1 MALKYLIV
9 EDSDK
14 IREGVCEYFV
24 NKSQG
29 QIVIDQAPTGTDG
42 IRFVNS
48 NEYDL
53 VLLDIMLP
61 GMSGFDICKAL
72 RRKSNCPVIFLT
84 SLGSE
89 DNILRGYELGADD
102 YVVKPFSVKELYC
115 KAEAM
120 VKRYKS
126 ADSIEESKTLKV
138 GDIELN
144 ARTMEVFV
152 NGAEVELSPKE
163 YFILKFLMENRGKVF
178 SRGVLIDNVWEYD
191 FDGTDRVVDSQIKKL
206 RKSLGESGKQIVT
219 VFGRGYKI
227 Q

>member
-14 IREGVCEYFV
+14 IREGVCEYFEI
-24 NKSQG
+24 KSQG
-29 QIVIDQAPTGTDG
+29 QIVIDQASTGTDG
-42 IRFVNS
+42 IRLVNS

-53 VLLDIMLP
+53 VFLDIMLP
-61 GMSGFDICKAL
+61 GMSGYDICKAL
-72 RRKSNCPVIFLT
+72 RKNSNCPVIFLT

-89 DNILRGYELGADD
+89 DNILKGYELGADD
-102 YVVKPFSVKELYC
+102 YIVKPFSVKELYC

-120 VKRYKS
+120 VKRYRNVSEERILKS
-126 ADSIEESKTLKV
+126 

-144 ARTMEVFV
+144 AHTMQVFV
-152 NGAEVELSPKE
+152 SGKEISLSPKE
-163 YFILKFLMENRGKVF
+163 YFILKFLLENRGKVF
-178 SRGVLIDNVWEYD
+178 SRSALIDNCWEYD
-191 FDGTDRVVDSQIKKL
+191 FDGMDRVVDSQIKKL
-206 RKSLGESGKQIVT
+206 RKSLGESGKQIAT